1 MSVVATDLAS
11 FPIDWTEL
19 GLPEAKDVLGCIGFS
34 GVKACTV
41 PGKSASSLRFVS

>member
-11 FPIDWTEL
+11 FPIDWTKL

-41 PGKSASSLRFVS
+41 PGKSASSLHFVS